1 MYVVDINCTSTS
13 IVDPTYPYCAASAA
27 ENNKYSVRYDGAKM
41 RTPVGKEVVLDPG
54 RGIAIDTLW
63 FRTETSIQAQGHGS
77 SSHASRRGWEMKFF
91 VPIAT
96 RLFEKRE
103 TRAFQVDGLVSVW
116 GEQLETKAATMSVS
130 HLMRE
135 REMVRR

>member
-1 MYVVDINCTSTS
+1 MR
-13 IVDPTYPYCAASAA
+13 
-27 ENNKYSVRYDGAKM
+27 SV
-41 RTPVGKEVVLDPG
+41 VGKELVLDP
-54 RGIAIDTLW
+54 RHGIIIDTLW
-63 FRTETSIQAQGHGS
+63 FRTFADDASRTRETTSNAG
-77 SSHASRRGWEMKFF
+77 RRGWEMQFF

-103 TRAFQVDGLVSVW
+103 TRAFRVEGLVSVW
-116 GEQLETKAATMSVS
+116 GEEIATEIGAMSVS